1 MAASDLQRVVSII
14 FAGEDRL
21 SPAARAAQRTLSEF
35 GTGLSGSV
43 DALAGFTAGAA
54 RLEAGLLA
62 TGAAAAVVAVNT
74 AAKFDQAFRGLTTL
88 IEEPTSALSG
98 FRQSILDYAQGSTQP
113 LEQITQALGDAIGS
127 GVRWQDSLA
136 LLRVAEQGAVAGQ
149 AQLGES
155 TRLLVG
161 TLNAYGLGVDQVQRV
176 SDVFFRTV
184 GDGTIKISDLAN
196 DFGRIAPLAAAAGV
210 PIETI
215 GAALAVLTQQ
225 GIQPSEA
232 VTYLRSALSA
242 IIAPGTDAATLAQ
255 QLGIQFDAQALKSRG
270 LAAVLNDVQRATG
283 GNVNQM
289 KTLFGSVEALSAV
302 LGLSGA
308 NAGKFSTELARMQAA
323 AGATQ
328 TAFARFAGALGPA
341 AQQFKNAIEVG
352 LTGIGDRLLDESGG
366 IVAALAA
373 IVRAISSSANSGNLK
388 PLVDD
393 LEAGFKRVQTVLEAV
408 ARNLPAALNSA
419 DLSGFRDGVQ
429 AVAAALGRL
438 FGGADLTSVEGLRL
452 AIEGAGRAFNLL
464 SQYVA
469 GAIDGIGPFSRGLA
483 TIASTISQINPDTVA
498 FVGTVGGLAVGLS
511 AVGTAL
517 SVVTPLLAAIRAA
530 GGIAGSLGSAAE
542 LSAVGA
548 ALGATGV
555 AVATF
560 GATFTA
566 TRALGL
572 DEKLND
578 WLVPDWL
585 AGYQGATLGTA
596 LADAADWIGKFG
608 TAADQAAPAAR
619 RLADAQQS
627 VESVSERNAR
637 LIRDAIAD
645 EAKHTSEQLLGA
657 AASREQAA
665 EADALVRMWE
675 RLGYQ
680 YDATTGALRRTE
692 DVQADLL
699 RGFEAQNNAAG
710 RALDTQRGF
719 HVELI
724 NGIPTY
730 TQVAKAGEKLF
741 EPAKKSAE
749 EAKTASDKLKES
761 LEKIASDE
769 RIKTLE
775 IKAKIDIADIEAQTE
790 RLKAAFSS
798 IDNTVTSTGETLAK
812 LVGEFADAQS
822 SWDKS
827 SIWKEVERESKRR
840 DDALKLQRELIE
852 AQAGYLREKARAL
865 ARGDA
870 TITVNAPGLKPHLE
884 AFMWEILSA
893 IELRASTEGQE
904 RLLGVAGIAV

>member
-1 MAASDLQRVVSII
+1 MAASDIQRVVSII

-43 DALAGFTAGAA
+43 DALAGFTTGAA
-54 RLEAGLLA
+54 RLEAGILA
-62 TGAAAAVVAVNT
+62 TGAAAAVFAVNA

-242 IIAPGTDAATLAQ
+242 IINPSSQAATLAQ

-283 GNVNQM
+283 GNVQQM
-289 KTLFGSVEALSAV
+289 AELFGGTEALSAV
-302 LGLSGA
+302 LGLTGDKA
-308 NAGKFSTELARMQAA
+308 AKFAEEQRRMADS

-328 TAFARFAGALGPA
+328 TAFEKFAGALGPYV
-341 AQQFKNAIEVG
+341 QQLKNAIEVG
-352 LTGIGDRLLDESGG
+352 LTGIGDRLLDESAG
-366 IVAALAA
+366 IVNAITN
-373 IVRAISSSANSGNLK
+373 IVRAISSSANGGSLK

-393 LEAGFKRVQTVLEAV
+393 LEAGFRRVQTVLETV

-438 FGGADLTSVEGLRL
+438 FGGADLTSVEGLRT

-469 GAIDGIGPFSRGLA
+469 GALDGIGPFATGLA
-483 TIASTISQINPDTVA
+483 TIASAIASINPETVA
-498 FVGTVGGLAVGLS
+498 FVGTLGGLAIGLS

-517 SVVTPLLAAIRAA
+517 SVAAPLLTAIKSL
-530 GGIAGSLGSAAE
+530 GGIP
-542 LSAVGA
+542 A
-548 ALGATGV
+548 ALGGAAGLTALATGLGV
-555 AVATF
+555 T
-560 GATFTA
+560 GAAIAGFEFSRLTGFA
-566 TRALGL
+566 DL
-572 DEKLND
+572 LND
-578 WLVPDWL
+578 IAIPDWA
-585 AGYQGATLGTA
+585 AGFKGATLGSAIADVTDW
-596 LADAADWIGKFG
+596 LGKFGDAADQ
-608 TAADQAAPAAR
+608 TATAVQGV
-619 RLADAQQS
+619 ADAQQA

-675 RLGYQ
+675 KLGYQ
-680 YDATTGALRRTE
+680 YDASTGALRRTE
-692 DVQADLL
+692 GAQADLL
-699 RGFEAQNNAAG
+699 KSFEAQNNAAG
-710 RALDTQRGF
+710 KALDVQRGF

-730 TQVAKAGEKLF
+730 TQVAKAGEKMF

-749 EAKTASDKLKES
+749 EAKTASEKLRES

-790 RLKAAFSS
+790 RLKAAFAS

-822 SWDKS
+822 AWDKS
-827 SIWKEVERESKRR
+827 AILKEVERESKRR
-840 DDALKLQRELIE
+840 DDALKSQRELIE
-852 AQAGYLREKARAL
+852 AQADYLREKARAL
-865 ARGDA
+865 ARGDSS
-870 TITVNAPGLKPHLE
+870 ITVNAPGLKPHLE

-904 RLLGVAGIAV
+904 RLLGVAGVAV

>member
-1 MAASDLQRVVSII
+1 MAASDIQRVVSII

-54 RLEAGLLA
+54 RLEAGILA
-62 TGAAAAVVAVNT
+62 TGAAAAVFAVNT
-74 AAKFDQAFRGLTTL
+74 AARFDQGFRGITTL
-88 IEEPTSALSG
+88 IEEPTTALGG
-98 FRQSILDYAQGSTQP
+98 FRQAILDYASGSTQP
-113 LEQITQALGDAIGS
+113 LEQITAALNSAIGS
-127 GVRWQDSLA
+127 GVRWQDSLQ
-136 LLRVAEQGAVAGQ
+136 LLGVAERGAVAGN
-149 AQLGES
+149 ALLSES
-155 TRLLVG
+155 TSLLVG

-184 GDGTIKISDLAN
+184 GDGTISIGQLAN
-196 DFGRIAPLAAAAGV
+196 DFGRIAPLAASAGV

-225 GIQPSEA
+225 GVQPSEA
-232 VTYLRSALSA
+232 ITYLRSALAA
-242 IIAPGTDAATLAQ
+242 IINPSSQAATLAQ
-255 QLGIQFDAQALKSRG
+255 QLGIQFDAQSLKSRG

-283 GNVNQM
+283 GNVQQM
-289 KTLFGSVEALSAV
+289 AVLFGGTEALSAV
-302 LGLSGA
+302 LGLTGDKA
-308 NAGKFSTELARMQAA
+308 AKFSEELARMQGA
-323 AGATQ
+323 AGATD
-328 TAFARFAGALGPA
+328 TAFQKFAGALSPYT
-341 AQQFKNAIEVG
+341 QQLRNAVEVG
-352 LTGIGDRLLDESGG
+352 LIGVGDRLLDESGG

-373 IVRAISSSANSGNLK
+373 IVRAISSSANGGSLK

-393 LEAGFKRVQTVLEAV
+393 LEAGFRRVQTVLEAV

-419 DLSGFRDGVQ
+419 DLSGFLDGAQ
-429 AVAAALGRL
+429 AVATALGRL

-469 GAIDGIGPFSRGLA
+469 GAIDGIGPFSTGLA

-498 FVGTVGGLAVGLS
+498 FVGTVGGLALGLS
-511 AVGTAL
+511 AVGSAL

-530 GGIAGSLGSAAE
+530 GGIAGSLGSAAG
-542 LSAVGA
+542 LAAFGA
-548 ALGATGV
+548 ALGTTGV
-555 AVATF
+555 ALATF

-572 DEKLND
+572 DEKFND
-578 WLVPDWL
+578 WLIPDWL

-608 TAADQAAPAAR
+608 TASDQAAPAAQ
-619 RLADAQQS
+619 RLADAQTAI
-627 VESVSERNAR
+627 ESVSERNAR

-675 RLGYQ
+675 KLGYN
-680 YDATTGALRRTE
+680 YDATTGALRRTAE
-692 DVQADLL
+692 VMDDVWFGLEKQRL
-699 RGFEAQNNAAG
+699 AANQ
-710 RALDTQRGF
+710 ALDAQRGYR
-719 HVELI
+719 VELV

-790 RLKAAFSS
+790 RLKAAFAS

-852 AQAGYLREKARAL
+852 AQADYLREKARAL

-870 TITVNAPGLKPHLE
+870 SISVNAPGLKPHLE

-904 RLLGVAGIAV
+904 RLLGVSGIAV

>member
-1 MAASDLQRVVSII
+1 
-14 FAGEDRL
+14 
-21 SPAARAAQRTLSEF
+21 
-35 GTGLSGSV
+35 
-43 DALAGFTAGAA
+43 
-54 RLEAGLLA
+54 
-62 TGAAAAVVAVNT
+62 
-74 AAKFDQAFRGLTTL
+74 
-88 IEEPTSALSG
+88 
-98 FRQSILDYAQGSTQP
+98 
-113 LEQITQALGDAIGS
+113 
-127 GVRWQDSLA
+127 
-136 LLRVAEQGAVAGQ
+136 
-149 AQLGES
+149 
-155 TRLLVG
+155 
-161 TLNAYGLGVDQVQRV
+161 
-176 SDVFFRTV
+176 VFFRTV

-438 FGGADLTSVEGLRL
+438 FGGADLTSVEGLRT

-619 RLADAQQS
+619 
-627 VESVSERNAR
+627 
-637 LIRDAIAD
+637 
-645 EAKHTSEQLLGA
+645 
-657 AASREQAA
+657 ASPMRSSPSNRSAS
-665 EADALVRMWE
+665 
-675 RLGYQ
+675 
-680 YDATTGALRRTE
+680 AT
-692 DVQADLL
+692 
-699 RGFEAQNNAAG
+699 
-710 RALDTQRGF
+710 
-719 HVELI
+719 
-724 NGIPTY
+724 
-730 TQVAKAGEKLF
+730 
-741 EPAKKSAE
+741 PA
-749 EAKTASDKLKES
+749 
-761 LEKIASDE
+761 
-769 RIKTLE
+769 
-775 IKAKIDIADIEAQTE
+775 
-790 RLKAAFSS
+790 
-798 IDNTVTSTGETLAK
+798 
-812 LVGEFADAQS
+812 
-822 SWDKS
+822 
-827 SIWKEVERESKRR
+827 
-840 DDALKLQRELIE
+840 
-852 AQAGYLREKARAL
+852 
-865 ARGDA
+865 
-870 TITVNAPGLKPHLE
+870 
-884 AFMWEILSA
+884 
-893 IELRASTEGQE
+893 
-904 RLLGVAGIAV
+904 

>member
-1 MAASDLQRVVSII
+1 MAASDIQRVVSII

-43 DALAGFTAGAA
+43 DALAGFTTGAA
-54 RLEAGLLA
+54 RLEAGILA
-62 TGAAAAVVAVNT
+62 TGAAAAAFAVNT
-74 AAKFDQAFRGLTTL
+74 AATFDQNFRGLTTL
-88 IEEPTSALSG
+88 IEKPVEALGG
-98 FRQSILDYAQGSTQP
+98 FRQGILDYARGSTQS
-113 LEQITQALGDAIGS
+113 LDDIAGALNIAIGQGIDYTKSLDLIAIAEKAAVGNRATLGDAT
-127 GVRWQDSLA
+127 LA
-136 LLRVAEQGAVAGQ
+136 LV
-149 AQLGES
+149 S
-155 TRLLVG
+155 
-161 TLNAYGLGVDQVQRV
+161 TLNAYGYSTDQTKRI
-176 SDVFFRTV
+176 SDVFFKTIA
-184 GDGTIKISDLAN
+184 DGNITIADLSA
-196 DFGRIAPLAAAAGV
+196 GLSQITPQAASLGV
-210 PIETI
+210 PIEQI
-215 GAALAVLTQQ
+215 GAVLATLTAQ
-225 GIQPSEA
+225 GTPAAQAITQLSGVFNAFLKPSSEA
-232 VTYLRSALSA
+232 QK
-242 IIAPGTDAATLAQ
+242 LAES
-255 QLGIQFDAQALKSRG
+255 LGLQFDA
-270 LAAVLNDVQRATG
+270 AAV
-283 GNVNQM
+283 
-289 KTLFGSVEALSAV
+289 KSK
-302 LGLSGA
+302 GLSGA
-308 NAGKFSTELARMQAA
+308 LADVAKKTGGSAEQMAILFGDVEGFRAALALTTTQSGKFALELEAMKNAT
-323 AGATQ
+323 GATDE
-328 TAFARFAGALGPA
+328 AFRRMSGALQLAG
-341 AQQFKNAIEVG
+341 QNLQNAFQIA
-352 LTGIGDRLLDESGG
+352 LIGIGDRLLDESGG
-366 IVAALAA
+366 IVNALAR
-373 IVRAISSSANSGNLK
+373 IVLALGDAAKSGNLK
-388 PLVDD
+388 PLIDD
-393 LEAGFKRVQTVLEAV
+393 IEAGFRRVQDVLAAV
-408 ARNLPAALNSA
+408 GRNLPAALSSA

-438 FGGADLTSVEGLRL
+438 FGGADLTSVEGLRT

-469 GAIDGIGPFSRGLA
+469 GAIDGIGPFSQGLA

-530 GGIAGSLGSAAE
+530 GGIAGSLGSVAGLAAF
-542 LSAVGA
+542 GA
-548 ALGATGV
+548 ALGTTGV
-555 AVATF
+555 ALATF

-572 DEKLND
+572 DEKFND
-578 WLVPDWL
+578 WLIPDWL

-608 TAADQAAPAAR
+608 TAADQSAPAAK
-619 RLADAQQS
+619 RLAEAQRD

-710 RALDTQRGF
+710 KALDVQRGF

-775 IKAKIDIADIEAQTE
+775 IKAKINIADIEAQTE
-790 RLKAAFSS
+790 RLKAAFAS

-852 AQAGYLREKARAL
+852 AQADYLREKARAL

-870 TITVNAPGLKPHLE
+870 AITVNAPGLKPHLE

-904 RLLGVAGIAV
+904 RLLGVSGVAV

>member
-1 MAASDLQRVVSII
+1 MAASDIQRVVSII

-35 GTGLSGSV
+35 GTGLSSSV

-54 RLEAGLLA
+54 RLEAGILA
-62 TGAAAAVVAVNT
+62 TGAAAAVFAVNT
-74 AAKFDQAFRGLTTL
+74 AATFDQNFRGLTTL
-88 IEEPTSALSG
+88 IEKPVAALGG
-98 FRQSILDYAQGSTQP
+98 FRQGILDYARGSTQS
-113 LEQITQALGDAIGS
+113 LDDIAGALNIAIGQGIDYTKSLDLIAVAEKAAVGNRATLGDAT
-127 GVRWQDSLA
+127 LA
-136 LLRVAEQGAVAGQ
+136 LV
-149 AQLGES
+149 S
-155 TRLLVG
+155 
-161 TLNAYGLGVDQVQRV
+161 TLNAYGYSTDQTQRI
-176 SDVFFRTV
+176 SDVFFRTIA
-184 GDGTIKISDLAN
+184 DGNITITDLAS
-196 DFGRIAPLAAAAGV
+196 GLSQITPQAAALGV
-210 PIETI
+210 PIEQI
-215 GAALAVLTQQ
+215 GAVLATLTAQ
-225 GIQPSEA
+225 GTPAAQAITQLSGVFNAFLKPSDQAQKLAES
-232 VTYLRSALSA
+232 LGLKF
-242 IIAPGTDAATLAQ
+242 DAA
-255 QLGIQFDAQALKSRG
+255 
-270 LAAVLNDVQRATG
+270 AVKA
-283 GNVNQM
+283 
-289 KTLFGSVEALSAV
+289 K
-302 LGLSGA
+302 GLSGA
-308 NAGKFSTELARMQAA
+308 LADVASKTGGSADQMAILFGDVEGFRAALALTTTQSGKFALELEAMKNAT
-323 AGATQ
+323 GATDEAFRRMGGALQLAGQNLQ
-328 TAFARFAGALGPA
+328 TAFQIAL
-341 AQQFKNAIEVG
+341 I
-352 LTGIGDRLLDESGG
+352 GIGDRLLDESGG
-366 IVAALAA
+366 IVSALAR
-373 IVRAISSSANSGNLK
+373 IVLAVGDAAKSGALK
-388 PLVDD
+388 PFVDD
-393 LEAGFKRVQTVLEAV
+393 LEAGFRRVQTVLESV
-408 ARNLPAALNSA
+408 ARNLPAALSSA
-419 DLSGFRDGVQ
+419 DLSSYRAGVQ
-429 AVAAALGRL
+429 AVADALGRL
-438 FGGADLTSVEGLRL
+438 FGGADLTSVEGLRS
-452 AIEGAGRAFNLL
+452 AIEQTGVAFNLL

-469 GAIDGIGPFSRGLA
+469 GALDGIGPFATGLA
-483 TIASTISQINPDTVA
+483 TIASTIASINPETVA
-498 FVGTVGGLAVGLS
+498 FVGTLGGLAIGLS

-517 SVVTPLLAAIRAA
+517 SVAAPLLTAIKSL
-530 GGIAGSLGSAAE
+530 GGIP
-542 LSAVGA
+542 A
-548 ALGATGV
+548 ALGGAAGLTALATGLGV
-555 AVATF
+555 T
-560 GATFTA
+560 GAAIAGFEFSRLTGFA
-566 TRALGL
+566 DL
-572 DEKLND
+572 LND
-578 WLVPDWL
+578 IAIPDWA
-585 AGYQGATLGTA
+585 AGFNGATLGSA
-596 LADAADWIGKFG
+596 IADVTDWLGKFG
-608 TAADQAAPAAR
+608 AAADQTATAVQGV
-619 RLADAQQS
+619 ADAQQA

-769 RIKTLE
+769 RIRTLE

-790 RLKAAFSS
+790 RLKAAFAS

-852 AQAGYLREKARAL
+852 AQADYLREKARAL

-870 TITVNAPGLKPHLE
+870 AITVNAPGLKPHLE

-904 RLLGVAGIAV
+904 RLLGVSGVAV